1 VSIKNKLVTAVT
13 TAGLLAGLFGSAF
26 VPAARA
32 VAFESG
38 ADSLLN
44 CTRVSDTTNCAQIS
58 GGTAR
63 ISFPALVASTGAGA
77 EGDDYL
83 QTDTDAD
90 GDEADEATVNNTTGA
105 VLGMD
110 DTLVHYILIDGADP
124 ERITNGDADI
134 TIGADLDDDADEARM
149 EVSFALADNDVVAAN
164 GNYFEVQSD
173 GAEVTITLGYYSA
186 TGLWTVLQTETVTFD
201 TVLNDDQIDFANED
215 TLVGVGTLADCEAG
229 FDSTDID
236 STVSYDSGDDS
247 DAFYICIQLYTVDE
261 GLPPAGQKG
270 NIDIE
275 VNDTTGLLNVGND
288 GSSFSGTLDAL
299 DANTANATDDLGAPD
314 NGILAV
320 FVESE
325 DSDVE
330 PFNGT
335 IRVTISHEDEDLGF
349 DVSKTYTISVKG
361 TGDIVSLTLVNTA
374 YSRGDAADDDA
385 IEFYGKDS
393 AGNLVEVNLTNDN
406 EMIIDSDFSSAATM
420 DEAGEEDAQAA
431 LSITSDATFARYISG
446 TAGEIYGE
454 IAVDCDDADANKES
468 FTVQLVMDDAQTGSE
483 EVVSNKVTIY
493 CALDAS
499 DSMTWVSY
507 SKSGG
512 TATAKVSLE
521 DANGYP
527 VPDGTAVDAIT
538 SSGIFADAE
547 VETENGVAEFTHLTT
562 GSGTAVF
569 VFTESTNTSLT
580 KAVSYGGTATLSKS
594 SAVSVVAN
602 FGVDAAGETVTFTV
616 EKVTTGKVLTI
627 TKTANANGRATYTL
641 GAKRSGRWMVTA
653 TLGDEITNIRYVR
666 R

>member
-32 VAFESG
+32 AWTESEVF
-38 ADSLLN
+38 D
-44 CTRVSDTTNCAQIS
+44 C
-58 GGTAR
+58 GTA
-63 ISFPALVASTGAGA
+63 L
-77 EGDDYL
+77 
-83 QTDTDAD
+83 DTDACSTVPDGRITLTARAFDVTQDWTSALNDIDAAARVYIKVTGADIVEVEGEADANGDQIFQYGTAGLAD
-90 GDEADEATVNNTTGA
+90 GDVW
-105 VLGMD
+105 
-110 DTLVHYILIDGADP
+110 P
-124 ERITNGDADI
+124 
-134 TIGADLDDDADEARM
+134 DDDATTDANGYVE
-149 EVSFALADNDVVAAN
+149 FVAAA
-164 GNYFEVQSD
+164 
-173 GAEVTITLGYYSA
+173 AELGTANSITLERETVGSA
-186 TGLWTVLQTETVTFD
+186 TVTVYWYDGGIKTTAESFTVAWAD
-201 TVLNDDQIDFANED
+201 TIDGNAVDFTNED

-229 FDSTDID
+229 FDSDDID
-236 STVSYDSGDDS
+236 STVSYDSGDDT

-261 GLPPAGQKG
+261 GLPPAGQKA
-270 NIDIE
+270 NIDID
-275 VNDTTGLLNVGND
+275 VNDTTGLLNIGND

-299 DANTANATDDLGAPD
+299 DANTANATDDLGTAD
-314 NGILAV
+314 DGILAV

-335 IRVTISHEDEDLGF
+335 IRVTISHEDDDLGF

-374 YSRGDAADDDA
+374 YSLDDDADDDA

-393 AGNLVEVNLTNDN
+393 AGNLVEVNLTDDD

-468 FTVQLVMDDAQTGSE
+468 FTVQLVMDNAQTGSE
-483 EVVSNKVTIY
+483 EVVSNRVTIY
-493 CALDAS
+493 CALDDS
-499 DSMTWVSY
+499 DSLTWVSY

-512 TATAKVSLE
+512 TATAKVSLK

-547 VETENGVAEFTHLTT
+547 VETENGVAEFTHLAT

-569 VFTESTNTSLT
+569 VFSETTNTSLT

-594 SAVSVVAN
+594 RAVSVVAN

-616 EKVTTGKVLTI
+616 EKVATGKVLTI

-641 GAKRSGRWMVTA
+641 GAKRSGRWMVAA